1 MIQWGSKLNNW
12 LNGDMKYG
20 PIIKCHLINEQ
31 PIASQKFRLPN
42 LDLSAVHMSP
52 IQIPTVFL
60 NQNICQKVHIWARKS
75 SCGNFAFKFRK
86 ITKIFKENSF
96 SPFRSFWPIFRTPM
110 QSFWI
115 DGYNSLGH
123 LLRMLV
129 YQIFAQCQD
138 VLTLVVVDEV
148 QVLEQTVLNS
158 YVSMDI
164 GSSPLLFCL
173 PLDLIEWLN
182 RFKNSFSV
190 LYTQK
195 T

>member
-1 MIQWGSKLNNW
+1 
-12 LNGDMKYG
+12 
-20 PIIKCHLINEQ
+20 
-31 PIASQKFRLPN
+31 
-42 LDLSAVHMSP
+42 
-52 IQIPTVFL
+52 
-60 NQNICQKVHIWARKS
+60 
-75 SCGNFAFKFRK
+75 
-86 ITKIFKENSF
+86 
-96 SPFRSFWPIFRTPM
+96 M

-148 QVLEQTVLNS
+148 QVLKQTILNS

-190 LYTQK
+190 LYTHK